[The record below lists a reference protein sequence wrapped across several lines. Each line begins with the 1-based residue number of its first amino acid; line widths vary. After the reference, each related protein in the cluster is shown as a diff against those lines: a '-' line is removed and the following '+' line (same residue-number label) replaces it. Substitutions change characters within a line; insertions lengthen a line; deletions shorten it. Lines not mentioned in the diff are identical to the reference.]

1 VLVQSHGMGYS
12 MELAGFLSKE
22 IYNYMFL
29 YIFKPAMHPSQEQ
42 EVGKSHFV
50 DTMKVII
57 TSETHIP

>member
-1 VLVQSHGMGYS
+1 MGYS